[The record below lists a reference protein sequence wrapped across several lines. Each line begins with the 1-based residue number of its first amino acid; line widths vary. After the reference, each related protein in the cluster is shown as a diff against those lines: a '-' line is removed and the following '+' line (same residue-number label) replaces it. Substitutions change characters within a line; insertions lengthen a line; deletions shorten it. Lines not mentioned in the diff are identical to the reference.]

1 MSPAHSCDLDSQ
13 IQEKGDVRMEENTNS
28 HANAEDFEELGVVYK
43 IPISDLK
50 PHPLNPYHIKN
61 DEATQE
67 LIQSIQKNGVL
78 VPLIARKVDDGYQ
91 LIAGH
96 RRRFAALEAK
106 LEHIP
111 VLVMDLSDDEAIIQL
126 VDTNIQRE
134 DILPSEKAW
143 AYKLRMDAMKRSAG
157 RPRNDLSS
165 NIASYRSDDELGAL
179 TGVSGDTIRN
189 YISLTNLLPELLDMV
204 DAKKIALHPAYIIA
218 SIPKQDQALLM
229 DAISAEQSTPSVSQ
243 AQRLKKLSQ
252 RGELDETAAM
262 EIMREQKKP
271 VKNDVSLPMEKLRGY
286 FPRSYSAA
294 QIESTIF
301 KLLDAWQ
308 RKRQREHG
316 R

>member
-1 MSPAHSCDLDSQ
+1 
-13 IQEKGDVRMEENTNS
+13 MENENTS
-28 HANAEDFEELGVVYK
+28 HNNADFEEVGVVYK
-43 IPISDLK
+43 IPTTEIK
-50 PHPLNPYHIKN
+50 PHPLNPYHVKN
-61 DEATQE
+61 DTATQE

-78 VPLIARKVDDGYQ
+78 VPLIARKADDGYQ

-96 RRRFAALEAK
+96 RRHFAALEAK

-111 VLVMDLSDDEAIIQL
+111 VLIVDLTDDEAIIRL

-143 AYKLRMDAMKRSAG
+143 AYKLRMEAMKHSAG
-157 RPRNDLSS
+157 RPKNDPGINNTSGF
-165 NIASYRSDDELGAL
+165 RSDDELGTLA
-179 TGVSGDTIRN
+179 GVSGDTIRN

-218 SIPKQDQALLM
+218 SIPHAEQAILL

-243 AQRLKKLSQ
+243 AQRIKKLSQ
-252 RGELDETAAM
+252 KGKLDEETAM

-271 VKNDVSLPMEKLRGY
+271 VKNELSLPIEKFRDY
-286 FPRSYSAA
+286 FPKSYSPA
-294 QIESTIF
+294 QIEATIF

-308 RKRQREHG
+308 KKRQRENQ

>member
-1 MSPAHSCDLDSQ
+1 
-13 IQEKGDVRMEENTNS
+13 MEENTNS

-252 RGELDETAAM
+252 KGELDETAAM

>member
-1 MSPAHSCDLDSQ
+1 
-13 IQEKGDVRMEENTNS
+13 MEENTNS

-157 RPRNDLSS
+157 RPRNDLSI

-218 SIPKQDQALLM
+218 SIPKQDQAFLL

>member
-1 MSPAHSCDLDSQ
+1 
-13 IQEKGDVRMEENTNS
+13 MEENTNS

-96 RRRFAALEAK
+96 RRRFAALEANF
-106 LEHIP
+106 EHIP

-218 SIPKQDQALLM
+218 SIPKQDQAVLL

-243 AQRLKKLSQ
+243 AQRIKKLSQ
-252 RGELDETAAM
+252 RGELDETAAV

>member
-1 MSPAHSCDLDSQ
+1 
-13 IQEKGDVRMEENTNS
+13 MEENTNS

-96 RRRFAALEAK
+96 RRRFAALEAN

-218 SIPKQDQALLM
+218 SIPKQDQAVLL

-243 AQRLKKLSQ
+243 AQRIKKLSQ
-252 RGELDETAAM
+252 RGELDETAAV

-301 KLLDAWQ
+301 KLLDAWK

>member
-1 MSPAHSCDLDSQ
+1 MRL
-13 IQEKGDVRMEENTNS
+13 ENES
-28 HANAEDFEELGVVYK
+28 L
-43 IPISDLK
+43 IPITDLK

-271 VKNDVSLPMEKLRGY
+271 VKNDVSLPMEKLCGY

>member
-1 MSPAHSCDLDSQ
+1 
-13 IQEKGDVRMEENTNS
+13 MEENTNS

-111 VLVMDLSDDEAIIQL
+111 VLVMDLSDDEAIVQL

-218 SIPKQDQALLM
+218 SISKQDQALLM

-252 RGELDETAAM
+252 RGELDETAAV

>member
-1 MSPAHSCDLDSQ
+1 
-13 IQEKGDVRMEENTNS
+13 MEENANS

-218 SIPKQDQALLM
+218 SIPKQDQAVLL

-243 AQRLKKLSQ
+243 AQRIKKLSQ
-252 RGELDETAAM
+252 RGELDETAAV

>member
-1 MSPAHSCDLDSQ
+1 
-13 IQEKGDVRMEENTNS
+13 MEENTNS

-96 RRRFAALEAK
+96 RRRFAALEAN

-218 SIPKQDQALLM
+218 SIPKQDQAVLL

-243 AQRLKKLSQ
+243 AQRIKKLSQ
-252 RGELDETAAM
+252 RGELDETAAV

>member
-1 MSPAHSCDLDSQ
+1 M
-13 IQEKGDVRMEENTNS
+13 K
-28 HANAEDFEELGVVYK
+28 
-43 IPISDLK
+43 
-50 PHPLNPYHIKN
+50 YHIKN

-96 RRRFAALEAK
+96 RRRFAALEAN

-218 SIPKQDQALLM
+218 SIPKQDQAVLL
-229 DAISAEQSTPSVSQ
+229 DAISAEQATPSVSQ

-252 RGELDETAAM
+252 KGELDETAAM

>member
-1 MSPAHSCDLDSQ
+1 
-13 IQEKGDVRMEENTNS
+13 MEENTNS
-28 HANAEDFEELGVVYK
+28 HANTEDFEELGVVYK

-111 VLVMDLSDDEAIIQL
+111 VLVMDLTDDEAIIQL

-218 SIPKQDQALLM
+218 SIPKQDQAFLL

>member
-1 MSPAHSCDLDSQ
+1 
-13 IQEKGDVRMEENTNS
+13 MEENTNS
-28 HANAEDFEELGVVYK
+28 RANAEDFEELGVVYK

-204 DAKKIALHPAYIIA
+204 DAKKIALHPAYLIA

>member
-1 MSPAHSCDLDSQ
+1 
-13 IQEKGDVRMEENTNS
+13 MEENTNS

-111 VLVMDLSDDEAIIQL
+111 VLVMDLSDVEAIIQL

-218 SIPKQDQALLM
+218 SIPKQDQAVLL

-243 AQRLKKLSQ
+243 AQRIKKLSQ
-252 RGELDETAAM
+252 RGELDETAAV

>member
-1 MSPAHSCDLDSQ
+1 
-13 IQEKGDVRMEENTNS
+13 MEENANS

-96 RRRFAALEAK
+96 RRRFAALEAN

-218 SIPKQDQALLM
+218 SIPKQDQAVLL

-243 AQRLKKLSQ
+243 AQRIKKLSQ
-252 RGELDETAAM
+252 RGELDETAAV

>member
-1 MSPAHSCDLDSQ
+1 
-13 IQEKGDVRMEENTNS
+13 MEENTNS
-28 HANAEDFEELGVVYK
+28 HANTEDFEELGVVYK

-157 RPRNDLSS
+157 RPRNDLSI

-218 SIPKQDQALLM
+218 SIPKQDQAFLL

>member
-1 MSPAHSCDLDSQ
+1 
-13 IQEKGDVRMEENTNS
+13 MEENTNS

-204 DAKKIALHPAYIIA
+204 DAKKIALHPAYLIA

>member
-1 MSPAHSCDLDSQ
+1 
-13 IQEKGDVRMEENTNS
+13 MEENTNS

-96 RRRFAALEAK
+96 RRRFAALEAN

-218 SIPKQDQALLM
+218 SIPKQDQAFLL

>member
-1 MSPAHSCDLDSQ
+1 
-13 IQEKGDVRMEENTNS
+13 MEENTNS

-96 RRRFAALEAK
+96 RRRFAALEAN

>member
-1 MSPAHSCDLDSQ
+1 M
-13 IQEKGDVRMEENTNS
+13 
-28 HANAEDFEELGVVYK
+28 
-43 IPISDLK
+43 
-50 PHPLNPYHIKN
+50 
-61 DEATQE
+61 
-67 LIQSIQKNGVL
+67 L

-204 DAKKIALHPAYIIA
+204 DAKKIARHPAYIIA
-218 SIPKQDQALLM
+218 AIPKQDQA
-229 DAISAEQSTPSVSQ
+229 
-243 AQRLKKLSQ
+243 
-252 RGELDETAAM
+252 
-262 EIMREQKKP
+262 
-271 VKNDVSLPMEKLRGY
+271 
-286 FPRSYSAA
+286 
-294 QIESTIF
+294 
-301 KLLDAWQ
+301 
-308 RKRQREHG
+308 
-316 R
+316 

>member
-1 MSPAHSCDLDSQ
+1 
-13 IQEKGDVRMEENTNS
+13 MEENTNS

-218 SIPKQDQALLM
+218 SIPKQDQAVLL

-243 AQRLKKLSQ
+243 AQRIKKLSQ
-252 RGELDETAAM
+252 RGELDETAAV

>member
-1 MSPAHSCDLDSQ
+1 
-13 IQEKGDVRMEENTNS
+13 MEENTNS
-28 HANAEDFEELGVVYK
+28 HANTEDFEELGVVYK

-218 SIPKQDQALLM
+218 SIPKQDQAFLL

>member
-1 MSPAHSCDLDSQ
+1 
-13 IQEKGDVRMEENTNS
+13 MEENTNS

-243 AQRLKKLSQ
+243 AQRLKKLCQ

>member
-1 MSPAHSCDLDSQ
+1 
-13 IQEKGDVRMEENTNS
+13 MEENTNS

-96 RRRFAALEAK
+96 RRRFAALEAN

-218 SIPKQDQALLM
+218 SIPKQDQAVLL

-243 AQRLKKLSQ
+243 AQRIKKLSQ
-252 RGELDETAAM
+252 RGELDETAAV

-308 RKRQREHG
+308 RKRQREHS

>member
-1 MSPAHSCDLDSQ
+1 
-13 IQEKGDVRMEENTNS
+13 MEENTNS

-96 RRRFAALEAK
+96 RRRFAALEAN

-204 DAKKIALHPAYIIA
+204 DAKKIALHPAYLIA

>member
-1 MSPAHSCDLDSQ
+1 
-13 IQEKGDVRMEENTNS
+13 MEENTNS

-96 RRRFAALEAK
+96 RRRFAALEAN

-218 SIPKQDQALLM
+218 SIPKQDQAVLL
-229 DAISAEQSTPSVSQ
+229 DAISAEQATPSVSQ
-243 AQRLKKLSQ
+243 AQHLKKLSQ
-252 RGELDETAAM
+252 KGELDETAAM

>member
-1 MSPAHSCDLDSQ
+1 
-13 IQEKGDVRMEENTNS
+13 MEENTNS

-96 RRRFAALEAK
+96 RRRFAALEAN

-218 SIPKQDQALLM
+218 SIPKQDQAVLL
-229 DAISAEQSTPSVSQ
+229 DAISAEQATPSVSQ

-252 RGELDETAAM
+252 KGELDETAAM

>member
-1 MSPAHSCDLDSQ
+1 
-13 IQEKGDVRMEENTNS
+13 MEENTNS

-204 DAKKIALHPAYIIA
+204 DAKKMALHPAYIIA
-218 SIPKQDQALLM
+218 SIPKEDQAFLL
-229 DAISAEQSTPSVSQ
+229 DAISAEQATPSVSQ

-252 RGELDETAAM
+252 KGELDETAAM

>member
-1 MSPAHSCDLDSQ
+1 
-13 IQEKGDVRMEENTNS
+13 MEENTNS

-218 SIPKQDQALLM
+218 SIPKQDQAVLL

-243 AQRLKKLSQ
+243 AQRIKKLSQ

>member
-1 MSPAHSCDLDSQ
+1 
-13 IQEKGDVRMEENTNS
+13 MEENTNS

-157 RPRNDLSS
+157 RPRNDLSI

-218 SIPKQDQALLM
+218 SIPKQDQAVLL

-243 AQRLKKLSQ
+243 AQRIKKLSQ
-252 RGELDETAAM
+252 RGELDETAAV

>member
-1 MSPAHSCDLDSQ
+1 
-13 IQEKGDVRMEENTNS
+13 MEENTNS

-218 SIPKQDQALLM
+218 SIPKQDQAFLL

>member
-1 MSPAHSCDLDSQ
+1 
-13 IQEKGDVRMEENTNS
+13 MEENTNS

-218 SIPKQDQALLM
+218 SIPKQDQAVLL

-252 RGELDETAAM
+252 RGELDETAAV

>member
-1 MSPAHSCDLDSQ
+1 
-13 IQEKGDVRMEENTNS
+13 MEENTNS